1 MGIQISDDKAAQHI
15 CNLLITPTQ
24 VTINRVTGWGPTT
37 RNAAL
42 DHQALAIE
50 RDHWYTVLIELC
62 GNDYLAQIDYSCVL
76 YGHAEGLDVAK
87 PRLSLISSGNVAWY
101 DHVKVWDATPDP
113 LWPTRKEE
121 VLKLKAKHQ

>member
-62 GNDYLAQIDYSCVL
+62 GNDYLAQIDDSCVL